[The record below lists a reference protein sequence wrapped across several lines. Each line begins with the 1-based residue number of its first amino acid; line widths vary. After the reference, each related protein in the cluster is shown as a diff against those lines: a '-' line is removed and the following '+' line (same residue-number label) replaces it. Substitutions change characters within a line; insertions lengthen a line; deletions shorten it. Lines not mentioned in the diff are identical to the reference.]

1 MRRRHHLRRAGRASL
16 ILAVLVPVA
25 TILIVQSPVSPP
37 AATASAGIELPPIV
51 TSVSPSTVSQGGG
64 ALVTIRGANLTSASV
79 VDFGSDQSS
88 SIMSVSA
95 GEVAVAPVGSGL
107 VNVRVVT
114 PNGTSTADPLNAL
127 RYVSTGQLAVTASG
141 QHLEL
146 GGEPTVFTGVNAY
159 ELATDWG
166 TKAGCGGMES
176 AAQINSLFTSLKP
189 NSIVRFDVFQGT
201 MATDATTGK
210 LDWAPIDQVF
220 YLAAQDHVYLI
231 PVIASQGGICDGEHW
246 QDPAWY
252 EGGYKDVDNS
262 ASNSDGVGLNP
273 LSYWQFMQDVV
284 KRYKASPAIALW
296 EPMGEPEASS
306 CPAADQPSNC
316 WGHQVCPD
324 EAVATRALSDFFNA
338 VGGEIHSLDPTHLV
352 EAGFLGG
359 GQCGTADGDYASVGA
374 STGIDVVSV
383 HDYDGSAAMGGD
395 QWNGMAVR
403 FAQAKELDKP
413 IITGE
418 SGILAGN
425 QSGTCESFAQRASDM
440 QAKLWAQT
448 AAGSSAFLVWNW
460 VLDQLGPC
468 SYSTGP
474 GDPLMNLFN
483 SRS

>member
-1 MRRRHHLRRAGRASL
+1 VSVIVGVLGPVAAIL
-16 ILAVLVPVA
+16 IL
-25 TILIVQSPVSPP
+25 QGPVSPP

-64 ALVTIRGANLTSASV
+64 AVVTIKGANLTSASV
-79 VDFGSDQSS
+79 VDFGPNQSS
-88 SIMSVSA
+88 GVTPISA
-95 GEVAVAPVGSGL
+95 GEVTAVAPVGSGL

-114 PNGTSTADPLNAL
+114 PNGTSAADPLNTL
-127 RYVSTGQLAVTASG
+127 RYVSTGQVPVTASS

-146 GGEPTVFTGVNAY
+146 DGVPTVFTGVNAY

-166 TKAGCGGMES
+166 TNAGCGGMES

-201 MATDATTGK
+201 MATNTKTGK

-220 YLAAQDHVYLI
+220 SLAAQDHVYLI

-246 QDPAWY
+246 QDPSWY
-252 EGGYKDVDNS
+252 EGGYKDVFNS

-284 KRYKASPAIALW
+284 NRYKASPAIAMW
-296 EPMGEPEASS
+296 EPMGEPEAST
-306 CPAADQPSNC
+306 CPSADQPSNC
-316 WGHQVCPD
+316 WGNQLCPD
-324 EAVATRALSDFFNA
+324 EAVAAQALTDFFNA

-374 STGIDVVSV
+374 STGIDILSV
-383 HDYDGSAAMGGD
+383 HDYYGSAAMGGD

-425 QSGTCESFAQRASDM
+425 EPGSCESLTQRASDM
-440 QAKLWAQT
+440 EAKLTTQT
-448 AAGSSAFLVWNW
+448 EAGSSAFLVWNW

-474 GDPLMNLFN
+474 GDPLMNLFD
-483 SRS
+483 SPS